1 MTRNTDRLEMLARD
15 LASRYGDDDRMVC
28 EVRPQPFTKLDSV
41 ANREHVWRPSPKH
54 AFKNAR
60 LVKMG
65 ICSAA

>member
-28 EVRPQPFTKLDSV
+28 DMRPGV
-41 ANREHVWRPSPKH
+41 APKVASLAKTCLVWRPSPKH

-60 LVKMG
+60 LVKLG
-65 ICSAA
+65 IGSAA